1 MQRLLLAVMLAV
13 PVFPAMATERLREE
27 AQTLALSNRMM
38 ETAMKKSPE
47 AVFAQLKP
55 YWPLD
60 PAEIDGLASTARLQW
75 QIVESRFGKPL
86 GYELVATE
94 RIGHSFVR
102 YVYLQ
107 KFENHALRWVFG
119 YYKPKDSWLTNA
131 FKFDDQ
137 LDQLYEED

>member
-1 MQRLLLAVMLAV
+1 MSTIRRSFVTATLLVLAVA
-13 PVFPAMATERLREE
+13 AAGCASRE
-27 AQTLALSNRMM
+27 A
-38 ETAMKKSPE
+38 
-47 AVFAQLKP
+47 
-55 YWPLD
+55 
-60 PAEIDGLASTARLQW
+60 
-75 QIVESRFGKPL
+75 RFGKPL

-94 RIGHSFVR
+94 RIGNSFVR